1 MVREPLSGLMAVS
14 MKVNMSTRRNKAMG
28 SLAGLMEDVIWAAGR
43 MANKMVKEYTGTEM
57 E

>member
-28 SLAGLMEDVIWAAGR
+28 SLAGLMEDAIWAAGR